1 MDRLPYRL
9 SGYRKIVQMAL
20 NIPTDEI
27 AGKKIGTQ
35 EYMKRYLMYGL
46 VLVICQLMELPIL
59 AVLVGLM
66 CNKGAILLYALKEKE
81 DFHE

>member
-1 MDRLPYRL
+1 
-9 SGYRKIVQMAL
+9 
-20 NIPTDEI
+20 
-27 AGKKIGTQ
+27 
-35 EYMKRYLMYGL
+35 MYGL

-66 CNKGAILLYALKEKE
+66 CNKGAILLYVLKEKE